1 MNRIDVA
8 AWTGIWPFT
17 MTRETS
23 LPDLVTSLQAVGI
36 DGAVVSPL
44 NAVLGPDPMP
54 ANRDLLDACRSAGDA
69 FLLRVAPILDPTL
82 PGWERDLEGLAS
94 DPLVA
99 AIRLVPVYHRFAI
112 DGPEAEEIVRAATA
126 HGLPV
131 CVQVRIIDERAHH
144 PLMLVPAVPTAA
156 IGRLARIVP
165 EARFLVS
172 GTFQS
177 ELSALADV
185 SNVSIELSSVESADT
200 LANALAVLG
209 PERLLLGTHAPVYTP
224 APGVAKVDETDDPA
238 IFRQIASDNASALFE
253 LP

>member
-17 MTRETS
+17 MSREVS
-23 LPDLVTSLQAVGI
+23 LAEVVTSLQDVGI

-44 NAVLGPDPMP
+44 NAILGPDPML
-54 ANRDLLDACRSAGDA
+54 ANRDLLGACRERDGA
-69 FLLRVAPILDPTL
+69 FLLRIVPILDPTL
-82 PGWERDLEGLAS
+82 PGWEQNLDDLAS
-94 DPLVA
+94 DPLVVG
-99 AIRLVPVYHRFAI
+99 IRLVPSYQGYEV
-112 DGPEAEEIVRAATA
+112 DGPEAEAVSRAVTA
-126 HGLPV
+126 QGLAV

-156 IGRLARIVP
+156 IARLAQTVP

-172 GTFQS
+172 GTFQG
-177 ELSALADV
+177 ELASLADIP
-185 SNVSIELSSVESADT
+185 NVSAELSSIESADT

-224 APGVAKVDETDDPA
+224 PPGVAKVDEADDPA
-238 IFRQIASDNASALFE
+238 VLPQVASDNAKALFA